1 MKGNRIVAGIV
12 GLAVCVILVGSLLVP
27 VISEAQDDQEIVYN
41 NIFGSGNFSM
51 IVDDDLD
58 SVDMVIIW
66 DTATKV
72 LTVDGTA
79 ISIGAYANTIFVS
92 DHGSVR
98 FSRESGT
105 SYMVIEGQNGVD
117 VPLTGPVT
125 VTIASGIITVT
136 CGVDSYTITPIEW
149 LFVPDNAGN
158 YKNYQNNQ
166 PTKTF
171 YVNSIDDIYFCYKR
185 PDPSIGLYSG
195 HGGSC
200 TFWDMADDP
209 SYDMTY
215 TIERV
220 QGYTDLYEFVP
231 SSYAV
236 STEAGTNPDLPSFS
250 PSWLMVPVEI
260 TAHTDVNSSII
271 GLLGAIPVVIIAA
284 IIIYVVRPVLM
295 GRDD

>member
-1 MKGNRIVAGIV
+1 MDVNRIVVGIV

-27 VISEAQDDQEIVYN
+27 IISEAQDDQEVVYN
-41 NIFGSGNFSM
+41 NIFSNSNYSK

-58 SVDMVIIW
+58 DVNMVIEW
-66 DTATKV
+66 DTATQV
-72 LTVDGTA
+72 LTVDGSAMTVTP
-79 ISIGAYANTIFVS
+79 SDNTLFVS
-92 DHGSVR
+92 DKGSVR
-98 FSRESGT
+98 FDKADGFSVMNT
-105 SYMVIEGQNGVD
+105 EGGVE
-117 VPLTGPVT
+117 VTLMGPVT
-125 VTIASGIITVT
+125 ATIASGVITIT

-149 LFVPDNAGN
+149 LFVPDSDGN
-158 YKNYQNNQ
+158 FKNYRNND
-166 PTKTF
+166 PIKTL
-171 YVNSIDDIYFCYKR
+171 YVNGIDDIYFCGSIVTQ
-185 PDPSIGLYSG
+185 SIGLFSG

-200 TFWDMADDP
+200 TLWEVADDP

-236 STEAGTNPDLPSFS
+236 STEAGTNPDLTPFS
-250 PSWLMVPVEI
+250 PYWLMVPVEI

-284 IIIYVVRPVLM
+284 ILIYAVRPVLQK
-295 GRDD
+295 GRND